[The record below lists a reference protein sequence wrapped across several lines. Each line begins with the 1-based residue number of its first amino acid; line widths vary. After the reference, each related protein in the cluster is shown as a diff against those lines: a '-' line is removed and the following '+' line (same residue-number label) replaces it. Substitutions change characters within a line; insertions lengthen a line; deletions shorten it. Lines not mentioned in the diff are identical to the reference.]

1 MFILGLCNFKFS
13 LKILSPPP
21 LNKIK
26 TSQQIFL
33 ILPQA
38 RGGGGG
44 GAFHAD
50 SRKSASKFSGLS
62 WFLLFEDLYNGEGPL
77 QANKT
82 SKKHW

>member
-13 LKILSPPP
+13 LKILSPPPP

-38 RGGGGG
+38 RGGGG